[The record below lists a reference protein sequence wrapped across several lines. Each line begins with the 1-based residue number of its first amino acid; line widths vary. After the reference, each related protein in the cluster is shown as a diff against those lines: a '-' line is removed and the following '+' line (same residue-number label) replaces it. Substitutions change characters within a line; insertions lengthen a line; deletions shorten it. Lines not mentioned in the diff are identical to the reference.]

1 MAKVGEWVFRLAA
14 KKGAV
19 QAAAS
24 LVALIG
30 ADNLGGVDT
39 TTAQKVLVA
48 VLVGLLNVLRNW
60 LKVKRGVSWL

>member
-1 MAKVGEWVFRLAA
+1 MSKVSEWLWQIAA
-14 KKGAV
+14 KKGVV
-19 QAAAS
+19 QGVSTLIA
-24 LVALIG
+24 LVG

-60 LKVKRGVSWL
+60 LKQAKGQGYL